1 MDSTQLQQT
10 KEQVTKLVSDC
21 QAIVAEADGSKR
33 DLSEDDT
40 AKMDAVQDEIDN
52 LNEAVRMQENEN
64 RRARL
69 DKQAALLSK
78 PQERKVPP
86 GPYSEKITS
95 SDVKVFAKR
104 KSLGK
109 LRGYDTEKQAYT
121 AGMWL
126 KAQLGGDEKARQW
139 CGWNCDTRV
148 LVVGTNATAGFLVP
162 DEFESAIIMNR
173 EDFGIARQVCR
184 VVSMGSDVLNIPQWL
199 TSPAAVW
206 VQENANLTLA
216 DPTFGQVQLTA
227 AKLSRLTQVSSEM
240 FEDSAIDL
248 AAWLAMDIARAFAE
262 AEDDALF
269 NGDNTNSFGGIHGIA
284 QQFDDDNNLVGAID
298 TPTASA
304 DEFSDLAL
312 QDISALIAGL
322 PLYALSNAKF
332 YISQRGFSESMEAI
346 AHAGGGSTAV
356 TLSDFRVENRFM
368 GYPVIKTN
376 KMPTTAG
383 SLNNQAMILFGD
395 MEAAVV
401 LGDRRQIRLSVLTEL
416 YALADNIGIKATE
429 RIDIQAHGVGT
440 TVTGEEG
447 PIVALIGTS

>member
-1 MDSTQLQQT
+1 MDAKQLVEI
-10 KEQVTKLVSDC
+10 KEQREKLVLTS
-21 QAIVAEADGSKR
+21 QSIMANAESEGR
-33 DLSEDDT
+33 DLNEQDQQELDGNAETLDSLCMSIKEAED
-40 AKMDAVQDEIDN
+40 
-52 LNEAVRMQENEN
+52 EN
-64 RRARL
+64 RRSHLARH
-69 DKQAALLSK
+69 AALLAK

-86 GPYSEKITS
+86 GPYSETIQA
-95 SDVKVFAKR
+95 SDVKVFSKR
-104 KSLGK
+104 RSIGK
-109 LRGYDTEKQAYT
+109 LRGFDTEKQAYT

-126 KAQLGGDEKARQW
+126 KAQLGGDEKARHW

-148 LVVGTNATAGFLVP
+148 LVTGINATAGFLVP

-173 EDFGIARQVCR
+173 EEFGVARS
-184 VVSMGSDVLNIPQWL
+184 VVTVMSMGSDVLNIPSWL

-227 AKLSRLTQVSSEM
+227 AKLSRLTQVSTEM

-248 AAWLAMDIARAFAE
+248 AAWLSRDIARAFAE

-284 QQFDDDNNLVGAID
+284 QQFDDDNTLVGAVD
-298 TPTASA
+298 ATSGR
-304 DEFSDLAL
+304 DQFNELAL
-312 QDISALIAGL
+312 DDFSTLIAAL
-322 PLYALSNAKF
+322 PIYALNNAKF
-332 YISQRGFSESMEAI
+332 YISQLGFATSMEAI
-346 AHAGGGSTAV
+346 AHAGGGRTA
-356 TLSDFRVENRFM
+356 TSLANDRVEFNFM

-376 KMPTTAG
+376 KMPAVATA
-383 SLNNQAMILFGD
+383 LDNQAMVLFGD

-429 RIDIQAHGVGT
+429 RLDIQAHGVGT
-440 TVTGEEG
+440 TTVGEEG
-447 PIVALIGTS
+447 PIVALMGQA